1 MEPCFGLAWNYKRGS
16 KNLGERAGRL
26 GKDGREENFRY
37 RYPNPLLPWG
47 FAALGEKGMV
57 LV

>member
-1 MEPCFGLAWNYKRGS
+1 M
-16 KNLGERAGRL
+16 GRKIS
-26 GKDGREENFRY
+26 GIDTPK
-37 RYPNPLLPWG
+37 PLLPWG